1 LEFEGAFAS
10 FSHENHRSLHH
21 SRTESTMSLTEVQK
35 LLNDKDIE
43 FIRFEQTDTHGISRS
58 KTIPARHF
66 EYFAK
71 NGVNFLLGQLGFDA
85 QAGVAPGTG
94 YLEELG
100 FPDSHIKPDFDTF
113 QVLPWADKTARLL
126 CEPYYLDGRPAM
138 AAPRLVVKKLLSE
151 LQTMGYRLLSGFE
164 YEFYLVDAATRQPPF
179 PGIQIFAT
187 LRNNFNQALVYDILR
202 SMAALGLDPITANAE
217 YGPGQMEI
225 NFGPAWGVAAADHA
239 FTFKNGVKEIALQHG
254 MIASFMTKP
263 HIDQS
268 ANGCHF
274 HQSLWHGDKNA
285 FLDDSGEDGLSDICR
300 CFLAGQLAHAGAIC
314 ALAAP
319 TVNCAKRFKLYSFA
333 PTNATWG
340 IENRTTGLRVKATRN
355 ESTHVENRFGGAAS
369 NPYLV
374 MAACLAA
381 GIDGLR
387 NRLAP
392 PPPVTGV
399 AYGRDG
405 VVNLPSRL
413 EDSLNALEQDTVMC
427 EALGSE
433 FVKLFLAVKRHETN
447 KAATAIANYSTP
459 VFHNSVDDWERQE
472 YFEFL

>member
-1 LEFEGAFAS
+1 MNLPEI
-10 FSHENHRSLHH
+10 
-21 SRTESTMSLTEVQK
+21 QK
-35 LLNDKDIE
+35 LLFSNNVE

-66 EYFAK
+66 EYFAR
-71 NGVNFLLGQLGFDA
+71 NGLNFLLGQLGFDA
-85 QAGVAPGTG
+85 QASVAPGTG

-100 FPDSHIKPDFDTF
+100 FPDSLIKPDFDTF
-113 QVLPWADKTARLL
+113 QVLPWAEKTARVL

-151 LQTMGYRLLSGFE
+151 LEAMDYRLLSGFE
-164 YEFYLVDAATRQPPF
+164 YEFYLVDAVTRQPPF
-179 PGIQIFAT
+179 RGIQIFAT
-187 LRNNFNQALVYDILR
+187 LRNNFNQALIYDIIR
-202 SMAALGLDPITANAE
+202 SMAAVGVDVITANAE

-225 NFGPAWGVAAADHA
+225 NFSPAWGVTAADHA

-268 ANGCHF
+268 ASGCHY
-274 HQSLWHGDKNA
+274 HQSLWRGDKNV
-285 FLDDSGEDGLSDICR
+285 FLDESSEEGLSDTCR
-300 CFLAGQLAHAGAIC
+300 YFLAGQLAHAEAVC

-319 TVNCAKRFKLYSFA
+319 TVNCGKRFKVYSFA

-340 IENRTTGLRVKATRN
+340 IENRTTGLRVKARRH
-355 ESTHVENRFGGAAS
+355 ESTHVESRFGCAAS
-369 NPYLV
+369 NPYLL

-381 GIDGLR
+381 GIDGLK
-387 NRLAP
+387 NRLP
-392 PPPVTGV
+392 PPPSLTGV

-405 VVNLPSRL
+405 VVNLPIRL
-413 EDSLNALEQDTVMC
+413 EDALNALEQDTVMK
-427 EALGSE
+427 EALGPE
-433 FVKLFLAVKRHETN
+433 FVKLFLAVKRYETN
-447 KAATAIANYSTP
+447 KAATAIANYGAP
-459 VFHNSVDDWERQE
+459 EFHNCVADWERQE